1 MEALDKYLEA
11 EGEIPSLTQ
20 TVLEETTLSSA
31 VDELGTMPFLHSS
44 SSSSSS
50 SSTDI
55 DPENGSYQGHH
66 RMPRSIVDKE
76 HTTPLFPSSSSS
88 HSQLGYENH
97 HARRQTHRIHRSTDD
112 ELQPPHIQDA
122 RRRQRIDE
130 ILSRTV
136 QEREQDLDREMD
148 QFLARLE
155 AAQKIRLQQFRKL
168 KQAIELEFEEIE
180 LELNDNTYNFDEGG
194 KNNHQYLTD
203 LEYTD
208 KADDDS
214 DDRDALNISKF
225 LRDFDDARTMR
236 NRTRKTQM
244 QQWKQELNSNINVN
258 TKDEVDDSK
267 LSSRINAGMEALD
280 ISSSSPPRPSD
291 NDAASS
297 KSRSDETL
305 DDLLGFDL
313 KVKENSDPF
322 LNANLSESTINI
334 DLDSSKMDEHMLNLM
349 GSNDSVCVD
358 ASNNYTHRVKL
369 DLNSSQPAKPIA
381 LASLEQ
387 QQQQQPSSSS
397 SSSSTAKKDNKSVTF
412 SLGSSAIYKDSLPQ
426 SVGSKSTTMDGNDK
440 EIFLPPQYIEHHHQQ
455 QDIKLGGDGVDAG
468 SGTNLSV
475 IHGNFD
481 MSSRGPGKHKRGRLR

>member
-11 EGEIPSLTQ
+11 EDEIPSLTQ

-31 VDELGTMPFLHSS
+31 VDELGTMPFLHSFP

-76 HTTPLFPSSSSS
+76 HTIPLFPSSSSS

-97 HARRQTHRIHRSTDD
+97 HARRQAHRIHRSTDD

-155 AAQKIRLQQFRKL
+155 AAQQTRLQQFRKL

-180 LELNDNTYNFDEGG
+180 LELNDNTYNIDEGG
-194 KNNHQYLTD
+194 ENNRQDLTD
-203 LEYTD
+203 LECID
-208 KADDDS
+208 KADDDG

-244 QQWKQELNSNINVN
+244 QQWKQELNDNNINVN
-258 TKDEVDDSK
+258 TEDEVDDSK
-267 LSSRINAGMEALD
+267 LSSLINVGMEALD
-280 ISSSSPPRPSD
+280 VSSSSPPRPSD

-297 KSRSDETL
+297 KSKSDETL

-322 LNANLSESTINI
+322 LNANISESTINI
-334 DLDSSKMDEHMLNLM
+334 DLDASKMDEHMLNLM

-381 LASLEQ
+381 IASLEQ
-387 QQQQQPSSSS
+387 QQQQPSSS